1 MWKTYGFPV
10 HKCYT
15 NGGLIPHRTVSLQKI
30 RRVFVI
36 PLNEIPL
43 NVGNQNWFCV
53 ARPEKPLGTPPGF
66 HHWLQLSSKPYDW
79 CHCCCFFGCILIWAS
94 SWFKLFVHFGPSND
108 ALSIG
113 RSCWFWPRDG
123 ARCRLESLLMVMTHR
138 CLNPIVLGRVGWWVK
153 AWCFSGDLVP
163 PHWVELRRIV
173 VHCWFPKQLYVSY
186 EGVSFL
192 PAISWPRTAW
202 GVAKA
207 GIFLNHLSNWGPRFN
222 QMSPGSRTVGSRIQR
237 LHWGGL
243 WCFPSGKVE
252 GDETEAWNEP
262 QDPIRSAT

>member
-1 MWKTYGFPV
+1 M
-10 HKCYT
+10 
-15 NGGLIPHRTVSLQKI
+15 
-30 RRVFVI
+30 
-36 PLNEIPL
+36 
-43 NVGNQNWFCV
+43 
-53 ARPEKPLGTPPGF
+53 
-66 HHWLQLSSKPYDW
+66 
-79 CHCCCFFGCILIWAS
+79 IWAS
-94 SWFKLFVHFGPSND
+94 SCFKLFVHFGPSND

-113 RSCWFWPRDG
+113 RSCWFWHRDG

-153 AWCFSGDLVP
+153 AWFSSWWFSATALSWGELWYTVDSQNNSMYLVRA
-163 PHWVELRRIV
+163 WVFLQQS
-173 VHCWFPKQLYVSY
+173 HGPGLLAVSLKL
-186 EGVSFL
+186 VSFWTTW
-192 PAISWPRTAW
+192 AIGAW
-202 GVAKA
+202 
-207 GIFLNHLSNWGPRFN
+207 FN